1 MTKQERTETELRHQT
16 VTMAQQIATLQNHN
30 DRLNE
35 ELPLMRKENQR
46 LMGFIQDAAAF
57 IRWVNLQDQGRA
69 STIAPTLAHDIN
81 GLANDEP
88 CFQPRVT
95 GYAQRER
102 DNSSKLL

>member
-1 MTKQERTETELRHQT
+1 MELRHQT

-46 LMGFIQDAAAF
+46 LIAFLQDAAAF
-57 IRWVNLQDQGRA
+57 TRGEWGNDVLL
-69 STIAPTLAHDIN
+69 STLMHDIN
-81 GLANDEP
+81 GLAEDKP